1 MIQKRLVKSRKA
13 DPPNKAM
20 IFAKHIMEG
29 QIHSVLRYLSN
40 DDCEGVLPLT
50 DDIMMQLQGKNP
62 EAQEAKLGSL
72 LFGPIE
78 DVPESLY
85 QQINGEMVRDAALR
99 TKRSGG
105 PLGVDANGFKRILAC
120 KSFKK

>member
-1 MIQKRLVKSRKA
+1 MV
-13 DPPNKAM
+13 
-20 IFAKHIMEG
+20 
-29 QIHSVLRYLSN
+29 
-40 DDCEGVLPLT
+40 PLT
-50 DDIMMQLQGKNP
+50 DDVMTQLRENHP

-99 TKRSGG
+99 TKVYR
-105 PLGVDANGFKRILAC
+105 C
-120 KSFKK
+120 